1 MLSSLSVAACSGGK
15 DTVADGDVL
24 ASVGTSVLTADDLRG
39 NIPLGLSPEDSVLF
53 CRAYIKQ
60 WIDSRLVSEI
70 AVRNISGTEKIDKM
84 VEEYRN
90 DLIMKEY
97 RRLMYE
103 ENGGRW
109 FGVDT
114 LRAYY
119 DNHKEDFK
127 LKKPLVKGIFLKL
140 PQDAPRLQ
148 DVRKWYCS
156 DKNDDIERL
165 EKYTLQDAVQ
175 YDYFRDRWTDW
186 NDIQNQIPMDF
197 GGSPDLFLQ
206 KNDNFEMTDDGY
218 IYLLSVSEYLPSG
231 SEAPFE
237 LVEESIKDL
246 FANENRVAYDR
257 MLRKLL
263 FERGVKSGDV
273 KVNVDLG
280 LQ

>member
-1 MLSSLSVAACSGGK
+1 MLSSLSVTACGSGGA
-15 DTVADGDVL
+15 VADGDVL
-24 ASVGTSVLTADDLRG
+24 ASVGTSMLTVDDLRD
-39 NIPLGLSPEDSVLF
+39 NTPLGLSSEDSVLF

-97 RRLMYE
+97 KRLMYE

-109 FGVDT
+109 FSVDT
-114 LRAYY
+114 LKSYY
-119 DNHKEDFK
+119 DNHKSDFI
-127 LKKPLVKGIFLKL
+127 LKKPLVRGIFLKL

-156 DKNDDIERL
+156 DNSDDIERL

-186 NDIQNQIPMDF
+186 NDIQNHIPMDF
-197 GGSPDLFLQ
+197 GGSPDMFLK
-206 KNDNFEMTDDGY
+206 KNDNFEMTRDGY
-218 IYLLSVSEYLPSG
+218 TYLLSVSEYLPSG

-246 FANENRVAYDR
+246 FANENRVEYGR

-280 LQ
+280 I

>member
-1 MLSSLSVAACSGGK
+1 M
-15 DTVADGDVL
+15 ADGDVL
-24 ASVGTSVLTADDLRG
+24 ASVGTSMLTVDDLRD
-39 NIPLGLSPEDSVLF
+39 NTPLGLSSEDSVLF

-97 RRLMYE
+97 KRLMYE

-109 FGVDT
+109 FSVDT
-114 LRAYY
+114 LKSYY
-119 DNHKEDFK
+119 DNHKSDFI
-127 LKKPLVKGIFLKL
+127 LKKPLVRGIFLKL

-156 DKNDDIERL
+156 DNSDDIERL

-186 NDIQNQIPMDF
+186 NDIQNHIPMDF
-197 GGSPDLFLQ
+197 GGSPDMFLK
-206 KNDNFEMTDDGY
+206 KNDNFEMTRDGY
-218 IYLLSVSEYLPSG
+218 TYLLSVSEYLPSG

-246 FANENRVAYDR
+246 FANENRVEYDR

-280 LQ
+280 I

>member
-1 MLSSLSVAACSGGK
+1 MLSSLSVTACGSGGA
-15 DTVADGDVL
+15 VADGDVL
-24 ASVGTSVLTADDLRG
+24 ASVGTSMLTVDDLRD
-39 NIPLGLSPEDSVLF
+39 NTPLGLSSEDSVLF

-97 RRLMYE
+97 KRLMYE

-109 FGVDT
+109 FSVDT
-114 LRAYY
+114 LKSYY
-119 DNHKEDFK
+119 DNHKSDFI
-127 LKKPLVKGIFLKL
+127 LKKPLVRGIFLKL

-156 DKNDDIERL
+156 DNSDDIERL

-186 NDIQNQIPMDF
+186 NDIQNHIPMDF
-197 GGSPDLFLQ
+197 GGSPDMFLK
-206 KNDNFEMTDDGY
+206 KNDNFEMTRVGY
-218 IYLLSVSEYLPSG
+218 TYLLSVSEYLPSG

-246 FANENRVAYDR
+246 FANENRVEYDR

-280 LQ
+280 I

>member
-1 MLSSLSVAACSGGK
+1 MLSSLSVTACGSGGA
-15 DTVADGDVL
+15 VADGDVL
-24 ASVGTSVLTADDLRG
+24 ASVGTSMLTVDDLRD
-39 NIPLGLSPEDSVLF
+39 NTPLGLSSEDSVLF

-97 RRLMYE
+97 KRLMYE

-109 FGVDT
+109 FSVDT
-114 LRAYY
+114 LKSYY
-119 DNHKEDFK
+119 DNHKSDFI
-127 LKKPLVKGIFLKL
+127 LKKPLVRGIFLKL

-156 DKNDDIERL
+156 DNSDDIERL

-186 NDIQNQIPMDF
+186 NDIQNHIPMDF
-197 GGSPDLFLQ
+197 GGSPDMFLK
-206 KNDNFEMTDDGY
+206 KNDNFEMTRDGY
-218 IYLLSVSEYLPSG
+218 TYLLSVSEYLPSG
-231 SEAPFE
+231 SEVPF
-237 LVEESIKDL
+237 DL
-246 FANENRVAYDR
+246 WRSR
-257 MLRKLL
+257 
-263 FERGVKSGDV
+263 
-273 KVNVDLG
+273 
-280 LQ
+280 

>member
-1 MLSSLSVAACSGGK
+1 MLSSLSVTACGSGGA
-15 DTVADGDVL
+15 VADGDVL
-24 ASVGTSVLTADDLRG
+24 ASVGTSMLTVDDLRD
-39 NIPLGLSPEDSVLF
+39 NTPLGLSSEDSVLF

-97 RRLMYE
+97 KRLMYE

-109 FGVDT
+109 FSVDT
-114 LRAYY
+114 LKSYY
-119 DNHKEDFK
+119 DNHKSDFI
-127 LKKPLVKGIFLKL
+127 LKKPLVRGIFLKL

-156 DKNDDIERL
+156 DNSDDIERL

-186 NDIQNQIPMDF
+186 NDIQNHIPMDF
-197 GGSPDLFLQ
+197 GGSPDMFLK
-206 KNDNFEMTDDGY
+206 KNDNFEMTRDGY
-218 IYLLSVSEYLPSG
+218 TYLLSVSEYLPSG

-237 LVEESIKDL
+237 LVEQGIKDL
-246 FANENRVAYDR
+246 FANENRVEYDR

-280 LQ
+280 I

>member
-1 MLSSLSVAACSGGK
+1 MLSSLSVTACGSGGA
-15 DTVADGDVL
+15 VADGDVL
-24 ASVGTSVLTADDLRG
+24 ASVGTSMLTVDDLRD
-39 NIPLGLSPEDSVLF
+39 NTPLGLSSEDSVLF

-97 RRLMYE
+97 KRLMYE

-109 FGVDT
+109 FSVDT
-114 LRAYY
+114 LKSYY
-119 DNHKEDFK
+119 DNHKSDFI
-127 LKKPLVKGIFLKL
+127 LKKPLVRCIFLKL

-156 DKNDDIERL
+156 DNSDDIERL

-186 NDIQNQIPMDF
+186 NDIQNHIPMDF
-197 GGSPDLFLQ
+197 GGSPDMFLK
-206 KNDNFEMTDDGY
+206 KNDNFEMTRDGY
-218 IYLLSVSEYLPSG
+218 TYLLSVSEYLPSG

-246 FANENRVAYDR
+246 FANENRVEYDR

-280 LQ
+280 I

>member
-1 MLSSLSVAACSGGK
+1 MLSSLSVTACGSGGA
-15 DTVADGDVL
+15 VADGDVL
-24 ASVGTSVLTADDLRG
+24 ASVGTSMLTVDDLRD
-39 NIPLGLSPEDSVLF
+39 NTPLGLSSEDSVLF

-97 RRLMYE
+97 KRLMYE

-109 FGVDT
+109 FSVDT
-114 LRAYY
+114 LKSYY
-119 DNHKEDFK
+119 DNHKSDFI
-127 LKKPLVKGIFLKL
+127 LKKPLVRGIFLKL

-156 DKNDDIERL
+156 DNSDDIERL

-186 NDIQNQIPMDF
+186 NDIQNHILMDF
-197 GGSPDLFLQ
+197 GGSPDMFLK
-206 KNDNFEMTDDGY
+206 KNDNFEMTRDGY
-218 IYLLSVSEYLPSG
+218 TYLLSVSEYLPSG

-246 FANENRVAYDR
+246 FANENRVEYDR

-280 LQ
+280 I